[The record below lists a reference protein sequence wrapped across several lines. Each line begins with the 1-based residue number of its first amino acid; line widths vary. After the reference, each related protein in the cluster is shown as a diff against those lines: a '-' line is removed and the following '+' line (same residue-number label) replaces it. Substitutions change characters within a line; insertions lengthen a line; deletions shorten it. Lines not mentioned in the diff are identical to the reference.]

1 MLVLE
6 NQHGISQKLL
16 INHSKWMNR
25 CYAIGATES
34 SFELFWDAFAQNICS
49 LDGIYAAWIYR
60 RTISN
65 TAFVKVSAFSN
76 SFDVED
82 ASISNS
88 FLKQFRLLDKPWAVI
103 KRNFSNAH
111 LFANQTF
118 PQPDNALSVFLLP
131 GYNIDGKIILTVIA
145 EAELSGM
152 LLECLPGMF
161 QNIVEFSN
169 LKFKETDSNYRLLIE
184 NQNELIV
191 KVDSEGRFLFVSPT
205 YCKLF
210 GLDSSELIGKSYEP
224 LIHPD
229 DRESTSVE
237 VQKLSTY
244 PHTCYI
250 EQRAKTVLGWRWLAW
265 SDKAI
270 LDRKGNIYSIIG
282 VGRDITDQKRVEH
295 ELTDSEMKFQKA
307 FRNSPNLMLISTVAE
322 GLILDINDKFV
333 SVLNLKR
340 EDLIGKTTS
349 EIGLYKTAH
358 RSEMV
363 SRLMNEGKISDM
375 EFVLSDMKTNQER
388 HGLFSAELIEL
399 NGERCLVSIFND
411 ITELK
416 MAQKELDNYR
426 VHLEGLVEQRTA
438 RIQEVNDELD
448 RFARSVSHDLKAPL
462 RVLQGFANALIDDH
476 TAQLDEQGLTYLQ
489 RINKATLNMEEL
501 IDDLLQYSRLTSLE
515 LNLSPI
521 NANVAIERALNAVRG
536 EIKSGKAVVL
546 VNNDLPEVMSYMPV
560 LVQVLINLISNSL
573 KFVEKGITPKIQ
585 ISSHCANGKA
595 FISIEDNGIGIPEDK
610 RKRVFEVFERLHG
623 VESYPGTGI
632 GLTIVKKAMERMGGK
647 IIIKSAPE
655 KGTIFEL
662 EMQSA

>member
-1 MLVLE
+1 M
-6 NQHGISQKLL
+6 L

-25 CYAIGATES
+25 CYTISGTES
-34 SFELFWDAFAQNICS
+34 SFELFWDSFTRNICS
-49 LDGIYAAWIYR
+49 LDGIYGAWIYR
-60 RTISN
+60 RTLLN
-65 TAFVKVSAFSN
+65 TDFTRVSAFSN
-76 SFDVED
+76 SFNADD
-82 ASISNS
+82 ARITSS
-88 FLKQFRLLDKPWAVI
+88 FLKHFRLLEKPWALVT
-103 KRNFSNAH
+103 KKFSKAH
-111 LFANQTF
+111 LIANQQF
-118 PQPDNALSVFLLP
+118 PQPDNELSIFILP
-131 GYNIDGKIILTVIA
+131 GYNNDGKIFLSIIA
-145 EAELSGM
+145 EAELSGI
-152 LLECLPGMF
+152 LKECLPGMF

-169 LKFKETDSNYRLLIE
+169 LKFKETDSNYRLLVE

-210 GLDSSELIGKSYEP
+210 GMDSSALIGNSYEP

-229 DRESTSVE
+229 DRDSTRAA
-237 VQKLSTY
+237 VQKLGTY

-270 LDRKGNIYSIIG
+270 LDKKGKIYSIIG
-282 VGRDITDQKRVEH
+282 VGRDITEQKKVEQ
-295 ELTDSEMKFQKA
+295 ELLDSEMKFQKA
-307 FRNSPNLMLISTVAE
+307 FRNSPNLMLISTVAK

-333 SVLNLKR
+333 STLNVKR
-340 EDLIGKTTS
+340 EDIIGKTTA
-349 EIGLYKTAH
+349 ELGLYKTAS
-358 RSEMV
+358 RSEVV
-363 SRLMNEGKISDM
+363 SRLLNDGKISDM
-375 EFVLSDMKTNQER
+375 EFILSDMKTNREL

-399 NGERCLVSIFND
+399 NGEQCLVSIFND

-416 MAQKELDNYR
+416 MTQKELDNYR

-462 RVLQGFANALIDDH
+462 RVLQGFSNALIDDH
-476 TAQLDEQGLTYLQ
+476 SGQLDERGLTYLQ

-501 IDDLLQYSRLTSLE
+501 IDDLLQYSRLTSIE

-521 NANVAIERALNAVRG
+521 NANEAIEKALNAVRG
-536 EIKSGKAVVL
+536 EIKSVNAVVL
-546 VNNDLPEVMSYMPV
+546 IDNNLPEVISYMPV

-573 KFVEKGITPKIQ
+573 KFVEKGTTPKIK
-585 ISSHCANGKA
+585 ISGYRSNGKV
-595 FISIEDNGIGIPEDK
+595 FISIEDNGIGIPVEK

-655 KGTIFEL
+655 KGSIFEL